1 MSETKIINHWI
12 DGDFQPSASD
22 RFGNIYNP
30 ATGAVIAK
38 LPMGGVAD
46 LETAVKSAR
55 HAFHSWS
62 TTSITKRA
70 QLMFKF
76 KELLELHRDELV
88 DIVSLEH
95 GKVIP
100 DAAGSLQRGIEVI
113 EFACGIP
120 HLLKGEFSEQVGT
133 GVDCY
138 SMRQPIGVCAGVT
151 PFNFPAMVPMW
162 MFPIAIVC
170 GNCFIL
176 KPSEKDPSC
185 SVKLAELLKEAG
197 LPDGVMNVVHGDKEM
212 VDAILEHPDIATFSF
227 VGSTPVAEYVYNKA
241 SSSGKRVQALGGA
254 KNHAVVMP
262 DADLEQTAN
271 AIIGAAYGSAGERC
285 MAISAVIAVDSI
297 AEPLKEIL
305 VRKMGALKIGPGNDP
320 SNDMGPL
327 ITKEHKKKVL
337 NYIQDGVSAGAE
349 LVIDGREHPI
359 TNGGEGFFLGP
370 SLFDRVSPDM
380 KIYLEEI
387 FGPVLV
393 MLRAKDFQQA
403 LDLVNNNRFGNGVA
417 VFTSNGSIAREFT
430 NKVQIG
436 MVGVNVAIPVPLA
449 FYSFGGW
456 KDSIYGSSNI
466 YGMDGVRFFTKLK
479 TVTTRWPDL
488 DQSSAVDLSMP
499 IVE

>member
-1 MSETKIINHWI
+1 MTETKIINHWI
-12 DGDFQPSASD
+12 DGGFQPSASD

-38 LPMGGVAD
+38 LPMGGAAD

-100 DAAGSLQRGIEVI
+100 DAAGSLQRGIEVV

-327 ITKEHKKKVL
+327 ITKEHKKKVM

-499 IVE
+499 TVK

>member
-1 MSETKIINHWI
+1 MTETKIINHWI
-12 DGDFQPSASD
+12 DGGFQPSASD

-38 LPMGGVAD
+38 LPMGGAAD

-88 DIVSLEH
+88 DIISLEH

-100 DAAGSLQRGIEVI
+100 DAAGSLQRGIEVV

-327 ITKEHKKKVL
+327 ITKEHKKKVM

-488 DQSSAVDLSMP
+488 NQSSAVDLSMP

>member
-1 MSETKIINHWI
+1 MTEIKIINHWI
-12 DGDFQPSASD
+12 DGNFQPSASD

-38 LPMGGVAD
+38 VPMGGAAD

-88 DIVSLEH
+88 DIISLEH

-100 DAAGSLQRGIEVI
+100 DAAGSLQRGIEVV

-327 ITKEHKKKVL
+327 ITKEHKKKVM

-488 DQSSAVDLSMP
+488 NQSSAVDLSMP

>member
-1 MSETKIINHWI
+1 MTETKIINHWI
-12 DGDFQPSASD
+12 DGGFQPSASD

-88 DIVSLEH
+88 DIISLEH

-100 DAAGSLQRGIEVI
+100 DAAGSLQRGIEVV

-327 ITKEHKKKVL
+327 ITKEHKKKVM

-488 DQSSAVDLSMP
+488 NQSSAVDLSMP

>member
-12 DGDFQPSASD
+12 DGGFQPSASD

-38 LPMGGVAD
+38 LPMGGAAD

-88 DIVSLEH
+88 DIISLEH

-100 DAAGSLQRGIEVI
+100 DAAGSLQRGIEVV

-327 ITKEHKKKVL
+327 ITKEHKKKVM

-479 TVTTRWPDL
+479 TVTTRWPGL
-488 DQSSAVDLSMP
+488 NQSSAVDLSMP
-499 IVE
+499 TVE

>member
-1 MSETKIINHWI
+1 
-12 DGDFQPSASD
+12 
-22 RFGNIYNP
+22 
-30 ATGAVIAK
+30 
-38 LPMGGVAD
+38 
-46 LETAVKSAR
+46 
-55 HAFHSWS
+55 
-62 TTSITKRA
+62 
-70 QLMFKF
+70 MFKF

-88 DIVSLEH
+88 DIISLEH

-100 DAAGSLQRGIEVI
+100 DAAGSLQRGIEVV

-327 ITKEHKKKVL
+327 ITKEHKKKVM

-488 DQSSAVDLSMP
+488 NQSSAVDLSMP
-499 IVE
+499 TVK

>member
-1 MSETKIINHWI
+1 
-12 DGDFQPSASD
+12 
-22 RFGNIYNP
+22 
-30 ATGAVIAK
+30 
-38 LPMGGVAD
+38 
-46 LETAVKSAR
+46 
-55 HAFHSWS
+55 
-62 TTSITKRA
+62 
-70 QLMFKF
+70 MFKF

-100 DAAGSLQRGIEVI
+100 DAAGSLQRGIEVV

-327 ITKEHKKKVL
+327 ITKEHKKKVM

>member
-1 MSETKIINHWI
+1 MNETQIINHWI
-12 DGDFQPSASD
+12 NGDFQPSLSN
-22 RFGNIYNP
+22 RFGDVYNP

-38 LPMGGVAD
+38 LPMGGASD
-46 LETAVKSAR
+46 LEKAVKSAK

-76 KELLELHRDELV
+76 KELLELHRDEL
-88 DIVSLEH
+88 IEIISLEH

-100 DAAGSLQRGIEVI
+100 DAAGSLQRGIEVV

-138 SMRQPIGVCAGVT
+138 SLRQPIGLCAGVT

-185 SVKLAELLKEAG
+185 SVKLAELISEAG
-197 LPDGVMNVVHGDKEM
+197 FPDGVMNVVHGDKEM

-241 SSSGKRVQALGGA
+241 SSVGKRVQALGGA

-285 MAISAVIAVDSI
+285 MAISAVIAVDSV

-305 VRKMGALKIGPGNDP
+305 IPKIEALKIGPGKDP

-327 ITKEHKKKVL
+327 ITKEHKKKVMD
-337 NYIQDGVSAGAE
+337 YIKSGESSGAD

-359 TNGGEGFFLGP
+359 TSESTGFFLGP
-370 SLFDRVSPDM
+370 TLFDHVAADM
-380 KIYLEEI
+380 SIYLEEI

-393 MLRAKDFQQA
+393 MLRAKNFQQA
-403 LDLVNNNRFGNGVA
+403 LDLVNNHRFGNGVA
-417 VFTSNGSIAREFT
+417 VFTSNGSIAREFS
-430 NKVQIG
+430 NRVQIG
-436 MVGVNVAIPVPLA
+436 MVGVNVAIPVPLS

-456 KDSIYGSSNI
+456 KDSIYGPLNI

-479 TVTTRWPDL
+479 TITTRWPDL
-488 DQSSAVDLSMP
+488 DESSAVDLSMP
-499 IVE
+499 TVK

>member
-1 MSETKIINHWI
+1 
-12 DGDFQPSASD
+12 
-22 RFGNIYNP
+22 
-30 ATGAVIAK
+30 
-38 LPMGGVAD
+38 
-46 LETAVKSAR
+46 
-55 HAFHSWS
+55 
-62 TTSITKRA
+62 
-70 QLMFKF
+70 
-76 KELLELHRDELV
+76 
-88 DIVSLEH
+88 
-95 GKVIP
+95 
-100 DAAGSLQRGIEVI
+100 
-113 EFACGIP
+113 
-120 HLLKGEFSEQVGT
+120 
-133 GVDCY
+133 
-138 SMRQPIGVCAGVT
+138 
-151 PFNFPAMVPMW
+151 
-162 MFPIAIVC
+162 
-170 GNCFIL
+170 
-176 KPSEKDPSC
+176 
-185 SVKLAELLKEAG
+185 
-197 LPDGVMNVVHGDKEM
+197 MNVVHGDKEM

-327 ITKEHKKKVL
+327 ITKEHKKKVM

-349 LVIDGREHPI
+349 LVIDGREHPV

-488 DQSSAVDLSMP
+488 NQSSAVDLSMP

>member
-1 MSETKIINHWI
+1 MTETKIINHWI
-12 DGDFQPSASD
+12 DGGFQPSASD

-38 LPMGGVAD
+38 LPMGGVVD

-100 DAAGSLQRGIEVI
+100 DAAGSLQRGIEVV

-327 ITKEHKKKVL
+327 ITKEHKKKVM

>member
-12 DGDFQPSASD
+12 DGGFQPSASD

-38 LPMGGVAD
+38 LPMGDAVD

-88 DIVSLEH
+88 DIISLEH

-100 DAAGSLQRGIEVI
+100 DAAGSLQRGIEVV

-327 ITKEHKKKVL
+327 ITKEHKKKVM

-488 DQSSAVDLSMP
+488 NQSSAVDLSMP

>member
-1 MSETKIINHWI
+1 MTETKIINHWI
-12 DGDFQPSASD
+12 DGGFQPSASD

-38 LPMGGVAD
+38 LPMGGAAD

-100 DAAGSLQRGIEVI
+100 DAAGSLQRGIEVV

-327 ITKEHKKKVL
+327 ITKEHKKKVM

>member
-1 MSETKIINHWI
+1 MSETQIINHWI
-12 DGDFQPSASD
+12 DGNFQPSVSN
-22 RFGNIYNP
+22 RFGDVYNP

-38 LPMGGVAD
+38 LPMGGASD
-46 LETAVKSAR
+46 LEKAVKSAK

-76 KELLELHRDELV
+76 KELLELRRDEL
-88 DIVSLEH
+88 IEIISLEH

-100 DAAGSLQRGIEVI
+100 DASGSLQRGIEVV

-138 SMRQPIGVCAGVT
+138 SLRQPIGVCAGVT

-185 SVKLAELLKEAG
+185 SVKLAELISEAG
-197 LPDGVMNVVHGDKEM
+197 FPDGVMNVVHGDKEM

-241 SSSGKRVQALGGA
+241 SSVGKRVQALGGA

-285 MAISAVIAVDSI
+285 MAISAVIAVDTI
-297 AEPLKEIL
+297 AEPLKELLI
-305 VRKMGALKIGPGNDP
+305 RKIAALKIGPGKDP

-327 ITKEHKKKVL
+327 ITKEHKNKVVD
-337 NYIQDGVSAGAE
+337 YIKSGESSGAE

-359 TNGGEGFFLGP
+359 TNEGAGFFLGP

-393 MLRAKDFQQA
+393 MLRAKNFQQA
-403 LDLVNNNRFGNGVA
+403 LDLVNNHRFGNGVA
-417 VFTSNGSIAREFT
+417 VFTSSGSIAREFT

-436 MVGVNVAIPVPLA
+436 MVGVNVAIPVPLS

-499 IVE
+499 TVE

>member
-1 MSETKIINHWI
+1 MNGTQIINHWI
-12 DGDFQPSASD
+12 DGDFQESESS
-22 RFGNIYNP
+22 RFGDVYNP
-30 ATGAVIAK
+30 ATGEVIAK
-38 LPMGGVAD
+38 LPMGGASD
-46 LETAVKSAR
+46 LEKAVKSAKQ
-55 HAFHSWS
+55 AFRSWS

-88 DIVSLEH
+88 EIISREH

-100 DAAGSLQRGIEVI
+100 DAAGSLQRGIEVV

-138 SMRQPIGVCAGVT
+138 SVRQPIGVCAGVT

-185 SVKLAELLKEAG
+185 SVKLAELFSEAG
-197 LPDGVMNVVHGDKEM
+197 FPDGVMNVVHGDKEM
-212 VDAILEHPDIATFSF
+212 VDAILDHPDIATFSF
-227 VGSTPVAEYVYNKA
+227 VGSTPVAEYVYSKA
-241 SSSGKRVQALGGA
+241 SSAGKRVQALGGA

-285 MAISAVIAVDSI
+285 MAISAVIAVDSV

-305 VRKMGALKIGPGNDP
+305 IPKIEALKIGPGNDL

-327 ITKEHKKKVL
+327 ITKEHKKKVMD
-337 NYIQDGVSAGAE
+337 YIKSGNSSGAD

-359 TNGGEGFFLGP
+359 TTESRGFFLGP
-370 SLFDRVSPDM
+370 TLFDHVAADM
-380 KIYLEEI
+380 SIYLEEI

-393 MLRAKDFQQA
+393 MLRAKNFQQA
-403 LDLVNNNRFGNGVA
+403 LDLVNNHRFGNGVA
-417 VFTSNGSIAREFT
+417 VFTSSGSIAREFS
-430 NKVQIG
+430 NRVQIG
-436 MVGVNVAIPVPLA
+436 MVGINVAIPVPLS

-456 KDSIYGSSNI
+456 KDSIYGPSNI

-479 TVTTRWPDL
+479 TITTRWPDL
-488 DQSSAVDLSMP
+488 DEFSAVDLSMP
-499 IVE
+499 IVK

>member
-1 MSETKIINHWI
+1 MSEIQIINHWI
-12 DGDFQPSASD
+12 DGNFQPSASD

-38 LPMGGVAD
+38 VPMGGAAD

-55 HAFHSWS
+55 RAFHSWS

-88 DIVSLEH
+88 DIISLEH

-100 DAAGSLQRGIEVI
+100 DAAGSLQRGIEVV

-197 LPDGVMNVVHGDKEM
+197 LPNGVMNVVHGDKEM

-327 ITKEHKKKVL
+327 ITKEHKKKVM

-488 DQSSAVDLSMP
+488 NQSSAVDLSMP
-499 IVE
+499 TVK

>member
-12 DGDFQPSASD
+12 DGGFQPSASD

-38 LPMGGVAD
+38 LPMGGAAD

-100 DAAGSLQRGIEVI
+100 DAAGSLQRGIEVV

-327 ITKEHKKKVL
+327 ITKEHKKKVM

-488 DQSSAVDLSMP
+488 NQSSAVDLSMP

>member
-1 MSETKIINHWI
+1 MTEIKIISHWI
-12 DGDFQPSASD
+12 DGGFQPSASD

-38 LPMGGVAD
+38 LPMGGAAD

-88 DIVSLEH
+88 DIISLEH

-100 DAAGSLQRGIEVI
+100 DAAGSLQRGIEVV
-113 EFACGIP
+113 EFACGVP

-197 LPDGVMNVVHGDKEM
+197 LPNGVMNVVHGDKEM

-327 ITKEHKKKVL
+327 ITKEHKKKVM
-337 NYIQDGVSAGAE
+337 NYIQNGVSAGAE

-488 DQSSAVDLSMP
+488 NQSSAVDLSMP

>member
-1 MSETKIINHWI
+1 MSETQIINHWI
-12 DGDFQPSASD
+12 NGDFQPSVSN
-22 RFGNIYNP
+22 RFGDVYNP
-30 ATGAVIAK
+30 ATGEVTAK
-38 LPMGGVAD
+38 LPMGGASD
-46 LETAVKSAR
+46 LETAVKSAK

-88 DIVSLEH
+88 EIISREH

-100 DAAGSLQRGIEVI
+100 DAAGSLQRGIEVV

-138 SMRQPIGVCAGVT
+138 NVRQPIGVCAGVT

-185 SVKLAELLKEAG
+185 SVKLAELLSEAG
-197 LPDGVMNVVHGDKEM
+197 FPDGVLNVVHGDKEM

-241 SSSGKRVQALGGA
+241 SSAGKRVQALGGA

-285 MAISAVIAVDSI
+285 MAISAVIAVDSA
-297 AEPLKEIL
+297 AEPLKEVLIP
-305 VRKMGALKIGPGNDP
+305 KIEALTIGPGNDP
-320 SNDMGPL
+320 NNDMGPL
-327 ITKEHKKKVL
+327 ITKEHKKKVMD
-337 NYIQDGVSAGAE
+337 YIKSGESSGAD
-349 LVIDGREHPI
+349 LVIDAQHCLI
-359 TNGGEGFFLGP
+359 
-370 SLFDRVSPDM
+370 
-380 KIYLEEI
+380 
-387 FGPVLV
+387 
-393 MLRAKDFQQA
+393 ML
-403 LDLVNNNRFGNGVA
+403 LL
-417 VFTSNGSIAREFT
+417 I
-430 NKVQIG
+430 
-436 MVGVNVAIPVPLA
+436 
-449 FYSFGGW
+449 
-456 KDSIYGSSNI
+456 
-466 YGMDGVRFFTKLK
+466 
-479 TVTTRWPDL
+479 
-488 DQSSAVDLSMP
+488 
-499 IVE
+499 

>member
-1 MSETKIINHWI
+1 MTEIKIINHWI
-12 DGDFQPSASD
+12 DGGFQPSASD

-38 LPMGGVAD
+38 LPMGGAAD

-88 DIVSLEH
+88 DIISLEH

-100 DAAGSLQRGIEVI
+100 DAAGSLQRGIEVV
-113 EFACGIP
+113 EFACGVP

-327 ITKEHKKKVL
+327 ITKEHKKKVM
-337 NYIQDGVSAGAE
+337 NYIQNGVSAGAE

-403 LDLVNNNRFGNGVA
+403 LDIVNNNRFGNGVA

-488 DQSSAVDLSMP
+488 NQSSAVDLSMP

>member
-1 MSETKIINHWI
+1 MTETKIINHWI
-12 DGDFQPSASD
+12 DGGFQPSASD

-100 DAAGSLQRGIEVI
+100 DAAGSLQRGIEVV

-327 ITKEHKKKVL
+327 ITKEHKKKVM

>member
-1 MSETKIINHWI
+1 MTETKIINHWI
-12 DGDFQPSASD
+12 DGGFQPSASD

-38 LPMGGVAD
+38 LPMGGAAD

-55 HAFHSWS
+55 RAFHSWS

-88 DIVSLEH
+88 DIISLEH

-100 DAAGSLQRGIEVI
+100 DAAGSLQRGIEVV

-327 ITKEHKKKVL
+327 ITKEHKKKVM

-499 IVE
+499 TVK

>member
-1 MSETKIINHWI
+1 MTETKIINHWI
-12 DGDFQPSASD
+12 DGGFQPSASD

-100 DAAGSLQRGIEVI
+100 DAAGSLQRGIEVV

-176 KPSEKDPSC
+176 KPSEKNPSC

-327 ITKEHKKKVL
+327 ITKEHKKKVM

-488 DQSSAVDLSMP
+488 NQSSAVDLSMP

>member
-1 MSETKIINHWI
+1 MTEIKIINHWI
-12 DGDFQPSASD
+12 DGGFQPSASD

-38 LPMGGVAD
+38 LPMGGAAD

-88 DIVSLEH
+88 DIISLEH

-100 DAAGSLQRGIEVI
+100 DAAGSLQRGIEVV

-327 ITKEHKKKVL
+327 ITKEHKKKVM

-488 DQSSAVDLSMP
+488 NQSSAVDLSMP

>member
-1 MSETKIINHWI
+1 MNGTQIINHWI
-12 DGDFQPSASD
+12 DGDFQESESS
-22 RFGNIYNP
+22 RFGDVYNP
-30 ATGAVIAK
+30 ATGEVIAK
-38 LPMGGVAD
+38 LPMGGASD
-46 LETAVKSAR
+46 LEKAVKSAKQ
-55 HAFHSWS
+55 AFRSWS

-70 QLMFKF
+70 QFMFKF

-88 DIVSLEH
+88 EIISREH

-100 DAAGSLQRGIEVI
+100 DAAGSLQRGIEVV

-138 SMRQPIGVCAGVT
+138 SVRQPIGVCAGVT

-185 SVKLAELLKEAG
+185 SVKLAELFNEAG
-197 LPDGVMNVVHGDKEM
+197 FPDGVMNVVHGDKEM
-212 VDAILEHPDIATFSF
+212 VNAILEHPDIATFSF
-227 VGSTPVAEYVYNKA
+227 VGSTPVAEYVYSKA
-241 SSSGKRVQALGGA
+241 SSAGKRVQALGGA

-285 MAISAVIAVDSI
+285 MAISAVIAVDTI

-305 VRKMGALKIGPGNDP
+305 VQKIEALKIGPGNDLG
-320 SNDMGPL
+320 NDMGPL
-327 ITKEHKKKVL
+327 ITKEHKKKVID
-337 NYIQDGVSAGAE
+337 YIKSGDSSGAE
-349 LVIDGREHPI
+349 LVIDGRDHPV
-359 TNGGEGFFLGP
+359 TNENEGFFLGP
-370 SLFDRVSPDM
+370 TLFDHVSADM
-380 KIYLEEI
+380 SIYLEEI

-393 MLRAKDFQQA
+393 MLRATNFQQA
-403 LDLVNNNRFGNGVA
+403 LDLVNNHRFGNGVA
-417 VFTSNGSIAREFT
+417 VFTSSGSIAREFS
-430 NKVQIG
+430 NRVQIG
-436 MVGVNVAIPVPLA
+436 MVGVNVAIPVPLS

-456 KDSIYGSSNI
+456 KDSIYGPSNI

-479 TVTTRWPDL
+479 TITTRWPDL
-488 DQSSAVDLSMP
+488 EESSSVDLSMP
-499 IVE
+499 TVK